1 MNPDK
6 VTTAKTQ
13 TGIGTKRKFPLA
25 HQRNPGAK
33 PLIGEPESFIRPIS
47 KGKKVVMLS
56 LPNEVAT
63 LQTYVVSW
71 QHTASPL
78 VNDFFDHCR
87 EIRDR

>member
-1 MNPDK
+1 M
-6 VTTAKTQ
+6 
-13 TGIGTKRKFPLA
+13 
-25 HQRNPGAK
+25 
-33 PLIGEPESFIRPIS
+33 PESFIRPIS

-56 LPNEVAT
+56 LLSEVAT

-78 VNDFFDHCR
+78 VNDFFEHCR

>member
-1 MNPDK
+1 MEMGTLEG
-6 VTTAKTQ
+6 VVGFVEA
-13 TGIGTKRKFPLA
+13 GIGIA
-25 HQRNPGAK
+25 AM
-33 PLIGEPESFIRPIS
+33 PESFIRPIS

-63 LQTYVVSW
+63 LQTYVVFW

>member
-1 MNPDK
+1 MK
-6 VTTAKTQ
+6 MGTLEGVVGFVEA
-13 TGIGTKRKFPLA
+13 GIGIA
-25 HQRNPGAK
+25 AM
-33 PLIGEPESFIRPIS
+33 PECFIRRIS

-63 LQTYVVSW
+63 LQTNVVSW

-87 EIRDR
+87 EIHDR